1 MIELGMLDDERIE
14 LLHGTLV
21 EMSPNNPPHASPI
34 QALTMVL
41 VPALAGRAVVRVQLP
56 LIAADESEPEPD
68 IAVVP
73 IGDYRRKH
81 PRKAQLVI
89 EVAVASVGKDRQVK
103 APLYAASKFP
113 EYWLVDVRARRVEV
127 YRAPRRGAYTRVTH
141 HGRRDLLR
149 PLAFEDVAIRV
160 GDILG

>member
-1 MIELGMLDDERIE
+1 MLDDERTE

-21 EMSPNNPPHASPI
+21 ETSPNNPPHASPI
-34 QALTMVL
+34 QALNMLL
-41 VPALAGRAVVRVQLP
+41 VALAGRAIVRVQLP
-56 LIAADESEPEPD
+56 LVAADESEPEPD

-73 IGDYRRKH
+73 TGDYRRGH

-89 EVAVASVGKDRQVK
+89 EVAVVSVTQDRQVE
-103 APLYAASKFP
+103 APLYAASRFP

-127 YRAPRRGAYTRVTH
+127 YRAPRRGAYTQVTH

-149 PLAFEDVAIRV
+149 PLAFDDVAIRV
-160 GDILG
+160 GDFVG